1 MKITERFFEI
11 VDEVGK
17 IPVAGIDDLA
27 GTIAELQARGYTA
40 YLDPSTDYLCVGK
53 TSSPKEEGV

>member
-11 VDEVGK
+11 IEELGK

-40 YLDPSTDYLCVGK
+40 YLDPSTDYLCVENK
-53 TSSPKEEGV
+53 DE

>member
-1 MKITERFFEI
+1 MKITKRLLEI
-11 VDEVGK
+11 IEELGK
-17 IPVAGIDDLA
+17 VPVAGIDDLA